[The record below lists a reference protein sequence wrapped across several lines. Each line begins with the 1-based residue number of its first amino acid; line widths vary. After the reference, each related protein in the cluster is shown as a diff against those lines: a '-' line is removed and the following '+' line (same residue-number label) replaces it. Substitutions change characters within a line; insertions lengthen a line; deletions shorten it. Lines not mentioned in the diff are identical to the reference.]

1 MKIILDAGHGYNTP
15 GKRTPDG
22 VKEYEINR
30 SIANYLKDILL
41 GYYGVSVTLVHNDQQ
56 DVPLQART
64 DRANDLKGELYIS
77 IHSNASGDG
86 KEWNSATGIET
97 YVHPTASSQTLTLA
111 KKIQRNLIVATGMKD
126 RGVKTANFHVLRE
139 ARMPSILVECGF
151 MTNKDDAKLLKTPF
165 YQKACAESI
174 AKAIVAEYKL
184 KKRAVASAPASPPKP
199 KEPKTN
205 GIYKVQ
211 AGSFQ
216 RKQNADELAAALK
229 KQGFQACIVFES
241 DKQ

>member
-1 MKIILDAGHGYNTP
+1 MKIILDAGHGYSTP
-15 GKRTPDG
+15 GKRSPDG
-22 VKEYEINR
+22 LKEYEINR

-41 GYYGVSVTLVHNDQQ
+41 SYSGVSITFVHNDQQ

-64 DRANDLKGELYIS
+64 DKANGQKGELYIS
-77 IHSNASGDG
+77 LHSNASGNGND
-86 KEWNSATGIET
+86 WDSATGIET
-97 YVHPTASSQTLTLA
+97 YVHPTASSQTLALA

-174 AKAIVAEYKL
+174 AKAIAADFKL
-184 KKRAVASAPASPPKP
+184 KKKTPAPAPSPPSKA
-199 KEPKTN
+199 KETKTK
-205 GIYKVQ
+205 GVYKVQ

-216 RKQNADELAAALK
+216 TKQNADQLAVALK
-229 KQGFQACIVFES
+229 KQGFQAYIVFES